1 MNEYMYVCM
10 CACACVCVCV
20 RVNVY
25 VYIKSHQ
32 MHAASHVHAPAGL
45 LLKKV
50 NRKRSSIV
58 CRGHCD
64 LVNTKANLVQSM
76 GFA

>member
-1 MNEYMYVCM
+1 MYVCM
-10 CACACVCVCV
+10 CMCVCVCV

-45 LLKKV
+45 LLKKGEPEKV
-50 NRKRSSIV
+50 IDSLQGS
-58 CRGHCD
+58 
-64 LVNTKANLVQSM
+64 L
-76 GFA
+76 